1 MLQAFNQNHQQL
13 HHHHRH
19 PTTKVKIPNFAQN
32 NFWFFY
38 LIFTTI
44 CFPTLSKKFFWKK
57 WKMLMLQAII
67 ERSSN
72 NHPAIIK
79 LQNLIPELCSK
90 QLVVFLF
97 DIQKNM
103 FPHIHHHHH
112 HHSCTV
118 SLFFTEIIIIIKTV
132 AVCTVQ
138 CRFGG
143 KNDPFGETAIT
154 FKRKI
159 PR

>member
-1 MLQAFNQNHQQL
+1 
-13 HHHHRH
+13 
-19 PTTKVKIPNFAQN
+19 
-32 NFWFFY
+32 
-38 LIFTTI
+38 
-44 CFPTLSKKFFWKK
+44 
-57 WKMLMLQAII
+57 MLQAII

-118 SLFFTEIIIIIKTV
+118 PLFFTEIIIIIKTV